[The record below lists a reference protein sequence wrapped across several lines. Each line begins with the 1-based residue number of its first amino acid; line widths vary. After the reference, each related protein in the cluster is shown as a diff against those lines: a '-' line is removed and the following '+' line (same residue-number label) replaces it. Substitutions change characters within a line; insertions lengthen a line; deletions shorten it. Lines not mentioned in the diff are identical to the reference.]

1 MDFLD
6 IEGKTF
12 LVFGVA
18 NKKSVAF
25 FVSQILSEAG
35 ANVIHSVQSA
45 AHKESISK
53 LFPDADIYI
62 CDVEQDNEI
71 AKLAETVSK
80 IYPKIHGIVH
90 SIAFANY
97 EAGLKPFH
105 ETRKKDFLQSVE
117 ISCFSLISIA
127 NAFKD
132 LLDEKA
138 SVVTIS
144 ISATTI
150 AAEPYGWMAPVK
162 AALDSTLCFLAKS
175 FSSFSQVRFN
185 SVKAGLL
192 KTSSSAGIPG
202 YLDYYLF
209 AEQLSL
215 RKKSIETKE
224 VANAVAFLLSDRSSG
239 INAQGIVVDCGM
251 STNYFDKGL
260 MATIGRNRA
269 IVESRGLRM
278 TGFLAW
284 LTWLF
289 IHIAFLVGFRNRV
302 AVLSQWIWAYVTNRR
317 ASRVVFSHPK
327 EQGATVLEPR
337 VSQRPS
343 AAEQATSEIGV
354 PNARPSGS
362 WAWSRSDD

>member
-6 IEGKTF
+6 IAGKTF

-25 FVSQILSEAG
+25 FVSQVLSEAG
-35 ANVIHSVQSA
+35 AKVIHSVQSE

-53 LFPDADIYI
+53 LFPGADIYM
-62 CDVEQDNEI
+62 CNVEREDEI
-71 AKLAETVSK
+71 TKLAEEVSK
-80 IYPKIHGIVH
+80 KYPKIQGIVH

-105 ETRKKDFLQSVE
+105 QTRKKDFLQSVD
-117 ISCFSLISIA
+117 ISCFSLISIV

-150 AAEPYGWMAPVK
+150 AAEPYSWMAPVK

-185 SVKAGLL
+185 SVKAALL
-192 KTSSSAGIPG
+192 RTSSSAGIPG
-202 YLDYYLF
+202 YLDYYLY
-209 AEQLSL
+209 AEQLTL
-215 RKKSIETKE
+215 RKKAIETIE

-239 INAQGIVVDCGM
+239 INAQSIIVDCGM

-260 MATIGRNRA
+260 IDKAMR
-269 IVESRGLRM
+269 
-278 TGFLAW
+278 
-284 LTWLF
+284 
-289 IHIAFLVGFRNRV
+289 
-302 AVLSQWIWAYVTNRR
+302 
-317 ASRVVFSHPK
+317 
-327 EQGATVLEPR
+327 
-337 VSQRPS
+337 
-343 AAEQATSEIGV
+343 
-354 PNARPSGS
+354 
-362 WAWSRSDD
+362 D